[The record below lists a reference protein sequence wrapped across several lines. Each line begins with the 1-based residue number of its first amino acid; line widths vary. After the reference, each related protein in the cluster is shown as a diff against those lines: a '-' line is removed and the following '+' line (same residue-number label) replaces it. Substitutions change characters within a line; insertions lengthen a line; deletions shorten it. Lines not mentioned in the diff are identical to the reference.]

1 MISISQIMRNFKL
14 IALVILVGAV
24 IAVALD
30 GMFIVN
36 EKQQAVKTQFGR
48 PVGDAI
54 QKPGLKFKIP
64 FIQEVHMFDSRY
76 LEWDGDPN
84 QIPTKDKKFIFVDTF
99 ARWQITDPLQFFKRM
114 GDERSA
120 QSRLDDILD
129 GETRDEIASHD
140 LVEVVRSSNR
150 QPDSE
155 GAIVEIVEDTL
166 SQITVGR
173 DSLQQSI
180 QVQGN
185 ERAEELGIKILDFR
199 IKRINYVEDVR
210 QQVYERMRSERNRI
224 ADKFISEGQGEA
236 SRINGQKE
244 KELQQIRSEA
254 FRKAEEIRGDADA
267 RAAAVYNDAY
277 NRSSASREL
286 YRFTKTLQALN
297 KTVDQNTSVILST
310 DSEFYKYLNDI
321 SPQ

>member
-1 MISISQIMRNFKL
+1 MDSKFIGL
-14 IALVILVGAV
+14 IVLLVIAGIILSASFYSIDETEQV
-24 IAVALD
+24 I
-30 GMFIVN
+30 I
-36 EKQQAVKTQFGR
+36 TQFGA
-48 PVGDAI
+48 PVGEAVTE
-54 QKPGLKFKIP
+54 PGLKMKVP
-64 FIQEVHMFDSRY
+64 FIQKVNRFDKRF
-76 LEWDGDPN
+76 LEWDGDQN
-84 QIPTKDKKFIFVDTF
+84 QVPTKDKKFIFVDTF
-99 ARWQITDPLQFFKRM
+99 ARWQITEPLQFFKRM
-114 GDERSA
+114 GTERSA

-150 QPDSE
+150 QPNSE

-173 DSLQQSI
+173 DSLQKMI

-185 ERAEELGIKILDFR
+185 ERARELGIKILDFR

-210 QQVYERMRSERNRI
+210 KQVYERMRSERNRI

-254 FRKAEEIRGDADA
+254 FRKAEEIRGEADA
-267 RAAAVYNDAY
+267 RAAAVYNQAY
-277 NRSSASREL
+277 NKSSQSREL
-286 YRFTKTLQALN
+286 YRFTKTLQALEN
-297 KTVDQNTSVILST
+297 TVDQNTSIILST
-310 DSEFYKYLNDI
+310 ESEFYKYLNDI